1 MDSGTPLT
9 TDAADESPTTE
20 IRESDSPATE
30 TPETD
35 SSPRVD
41 ADPDVPTTRPAVRRK
56 TARRKRRRKPITTSL
71 IVTHRWLSIVLGA
84 VLVVVCT
91 SGAILVYA
99 PELTRM
105 TNADKLTSTPTDNPV
120 TFGTAIA
127 SVKKADPDFD
137 AAYIS
142 LKDGVYF
149 VSSAQPGAGTWFVD
163 AGSGKVNAHG
173 DLNGGVLGF
182 LVNLHDCGLTCE
194 DYPGY
199 IAWLASPSPIA
210 DWGWYVSGMTWG
222 AVILALSGLLLVF
235 LAISGVIIWWPG
247 LRRLRSRF
255 RVRIGKGR
263 FARDYDL
270 HNIIGIVAA
279 IPLLIWGL
287 TGMNFETPGLAKTW
301 YSATGG
307 IAPPEDNYS
316 MPPSTGTG
324 PMMSVDQAI
333 DAATARYPGSKATWV
348 GMPSDATGFYSVDVL
363 ADGPDLWAHS
373 ATYHA
378 NREVGVDSHDPTK
391 IAVFNGESRT
401 LSNTIIDDWAQPTL
415 HYGVS
420 VNAWWRLFWFVLG
433 MAPLL
438 LFLTGLSTWQFRL
451 RTTRR
456 RRAARKTSAST

>member
-1 MDSGTPLT
+1 MDSGAPMA
-9 TDAADESPTTE
+9 TDSADESPTSE
-20 IRESDSPATE
+20 VRESDSPTTKTREADKSGGTSP
-30 TPETD
+30 TPKAVGGKKKAKRKAAHK
-35 SSPRVD
+35 PV
-41 ADPDVPTTRPAVRRK
+41 TT
-56 TARRKRRRKPITTSL
+56 TF

-84 VLVVVCT
+84 ILVVICT

-120 TFGTAIA
+120 TFGAAIA
-127 SVKKADPDFD
+127 SVKKADPTFD

-149 VSSAQPGAGTWFVD
+149 VSSSQPGAGTWFVD
-163 AGSGKVNAHG
+163 AGTGKVNAHG

-199 IAWLASPSPIA
+199 VSWLAKPSPIA
-210 DWGWYVSGMTWG
+210 NWGWYVSGMTWG
-222 AVILALSGLLLVF
+222 AVILALTGLLLVF

-287 TGMNFETPGLAKTW
+287 TGMNFETPGVAKTW
-301 YSATGG
+301 YAATGG
-307 IAPPEDNYS
+307 IAPPDDNYS
-316 MPPSTGTG
+316 MPPSTGSG

-333 DAATARYPGSKATWV
+333 DTATARYPGAKATWV
-348 GMPSDATGFYSVDVL
+348 GMPSDSTGFYSVDML

-378 NREVGVDSHDPTK
+378 NREVGVDGHDPTK
-391 IAVFNGESRT
+391 IAVFNGESKT
-401 LSNTIIDDWAQPTL
+401 VSNTIIDDWAQPTL

-420 VNAWWRLFWFVLG
+420 VNAWWRVFWFVLG

-438 LFLTGLSTWQFRL
+438 LFLTGLSTWQFRR
-451 RTTRR
+451 RTARR
-456 RRAARKTSAST
+456 RKAARKAAAQV